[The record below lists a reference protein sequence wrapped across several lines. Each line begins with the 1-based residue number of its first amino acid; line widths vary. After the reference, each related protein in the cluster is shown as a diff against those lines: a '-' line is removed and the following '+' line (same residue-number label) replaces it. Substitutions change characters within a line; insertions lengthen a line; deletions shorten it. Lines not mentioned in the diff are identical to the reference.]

1 MSVSVMPRNNL
12 DSLNINFGDFAKS
25 KEINNISNSRL
36 VSKISINRNSL
47 EEHQED
53 QILNQNFGQTQNTIL
68 NPSKI

>member
-36 VSKISINRNSL
+36 VSKNSFNRNSL
-47 EEHQED
+47 DEHQED

>member
-1 MSVSVMPRNNL
+1 MPRNNL
-12 DSLNINFGDFAKS
+12 DSLNINFGDFTKS